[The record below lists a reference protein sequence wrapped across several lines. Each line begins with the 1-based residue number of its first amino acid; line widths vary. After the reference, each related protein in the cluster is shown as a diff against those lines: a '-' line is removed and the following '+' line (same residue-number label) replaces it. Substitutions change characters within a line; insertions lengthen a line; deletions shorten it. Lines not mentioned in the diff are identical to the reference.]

1 MSILFGIDW
10 QHGADPLVT
19 SSAGFPWF
27 VGGGNAS
34 IAVDWSQAIESF
46 KAAARS
52 PAWAVCRMRVVSV
65 VAYFMVSNG

>member
-1 MSILFGIDW
+1 MCSTQCPTIPGD
-10 QHGADPLVT
+10 G
-19 SSAGFPWF
+19 
-27 VGGGNAS
+27 
-34 IAVDWSQAIESF
+34 QAIESF